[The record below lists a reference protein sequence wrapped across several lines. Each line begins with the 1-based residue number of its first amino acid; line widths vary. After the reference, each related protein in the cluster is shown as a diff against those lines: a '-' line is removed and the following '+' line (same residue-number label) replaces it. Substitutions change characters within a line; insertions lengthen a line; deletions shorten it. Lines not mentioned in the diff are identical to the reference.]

1 MSQRKELDEIIACLK
16 RGEKIQESQV
26 KKVCDLAKEILK

>member
-1 MSQRKELDEIIACLK
+1 METRKDLDSIIESLK
-16 RGEKIQESQV
+16 RGEKIQENRV